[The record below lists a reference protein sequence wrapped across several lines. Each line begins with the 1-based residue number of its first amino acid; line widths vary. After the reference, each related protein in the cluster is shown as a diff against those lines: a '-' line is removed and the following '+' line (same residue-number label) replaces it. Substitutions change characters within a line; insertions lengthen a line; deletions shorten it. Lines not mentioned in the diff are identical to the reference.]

1 MQKNRCN
8 ITATLGLVVHAAV
21 DGIALG
27 AAATT
32 SHTEVEIIVFLAI
45 MLHKV
50 IYPRKLFLD
59 DPNIACLTTFLCT
72 NNRGLLRLLWLVS
85 CCMKD

>member
-1 MQKNRCN
+1 MSSQIINGSYKIINCKVLESF
-8 ITATLGLVVHAAV
+8 IPA

-32 SHTEVEIIVFLAI
+32 SQTHVEMIVFVAI

-50 IYPRKLFLD
+50 
-59 DPNIACLTTFLCT
+59 T
-72 NNRGLLRLLWLVS
+72 
-85 CCMKD
+85 

>member
-1 MQKNRCN
+1 ML
-8 ITATLGLVVHAAV
+8 TA

-32 SHTEVEIIVFLAI
+32 AHTDVEMIVFVAI

-50 IYPRKLFLD
+50 NKMIR
-59 DPNIACLTTFLCT
+59 NITIL
-72 NNRGLLRLLWLVS
+72 
-85 CCMKD
+85 

>member
-1 MQKNRCN
+1 MQKGRNDV
-8 ITATLGLVVHAAV
+8 TATLGLVVHAAV

-32 SHTEVEIIVFLAI
+32 AHTEVEIIIFIAI

-50 IYPRKLFLD
+50 
-59 DPNIACLTTFLCT
+59 CCT
-72 NNRGLLRLLWLVS
+72 YVDFTLVYCS
-85 CCMKD
+85 TY

>member
-1 MQKNRCN
+1 MELL
-8 ITATLGLVVHAAV
+8 ISA

-32 SHTEVEIIVFLAI
+32 SQTHVEMIVFVAI

-50 IYPRKLFLD
+50 NYCRSFLT
-59 DPNIACLTTFLCT
+59 IVKITLA
-72 NNRGLLRLLWLVS
+72 
-85 CCMKD
+85 KKE

>member
-1 MQKNRCN
+1 MQDVEGGLLQKARCN
-8 ITATLGLVVHAAV
+8 VTATLGLVVHAAV

-32 SHTEVEIIVFLAI
+32 SHTEVEIIIFVAI

-50 IYPRKLFLD
+50 SYR
-59 DPNIACLTTFLCT
+59 
-72 NNRGLLRLLWLVS
+72 RYYS
-85 CCMKD
+85 

>member
-1 MQKNRCN
+1 MSSQIINGSYKIINCKVLESF
-8 ITATLGLVVHAAV
+8 ISA

-32 SHTEVEIIVFLAI
+32 SQTHVEMIVFVAI

-50 IYPRKLFLD
+50 TY
-59 DPNIACLTTFLCT
+59 
-72 NNRGLLRLLWLVS
+72 NRIS
-85 CCMKD
+85 

>member
-1 MQKNRCN
+1 MDLSLQILINLKHSLLLS
-8 ITATLGLVVHAAV
+8 A

-32 SHTEVEIIVFLAI
+32 SRTDVEMIVFIAI

-50 IYPRKLFLD
+50 IREDF
-59 DPNIACLTTFLCT
+59 IHIT
-72 NNRGLLRLLWLVS
+72 NVLSSRVLAKR
-85 CCMKD
+85 

>member
-1 MQKNRCN
+1 MYQMTVTMYYRN
-8 ITATLGLVVHAAV
+8 ILWTTHYHLHFIGISA

-32 SHTEVEIIVFLAI
+32 AQTHVEMIVFVAI

-50 IYPRKLFLD
+50 KLYCLCNTEFLD
-59 DPNIACLTTFLCT
+59 RVPFINFDI
-72 NNRGLLRLLWLVS
+72 V
-85 CCMKD
+85 